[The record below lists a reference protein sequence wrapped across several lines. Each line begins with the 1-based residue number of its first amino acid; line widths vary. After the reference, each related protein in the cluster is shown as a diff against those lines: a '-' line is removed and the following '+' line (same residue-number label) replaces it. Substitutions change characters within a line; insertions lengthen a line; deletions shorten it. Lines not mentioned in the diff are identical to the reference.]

1 VKMLWVYLIASVGLA
16 GIIVETWF
24 SHRKATA
31 QVREDITRVRTGIR
45 QHQSATTAI
54 EDKRKAAEEHS
65 RELTAEREKYAPEV
79 ELKRQELEELV
90 EIWRKHHPVDPF
102 DDMPRI

>member
-1 VKMLWVYLIASVGLA
+1 MLWVYLIASVGLA

-45 QHQSATTAI
+45 QHQSATTPS
-54 EDKRKAAEEHS
+54 KTSGRRPKNTRGS
-65 RELTAEREKYAPEV
+65 
-79 ELKRQELEELV
+79 
-90 EIWRKHHPVDPF
+90 
-102 DDMPRI
+102 